1 MPNKE
6 QSSENPFPF
15 PTPMP
20 SPLIAL
26 SSDGRGRT
34 FRFIANA
41 GFPALTQLSFR
52 LRFQRKF
59 GMVAA

>member
-34 FRFIANA
+34 FGFIANA
-41 GFPALTQLSFR
+41 GFPVFDSVVIWIAIS
-52 LRFQRKF
+52 
-59 GMVAA
+59 A